1 MPEKEPK
8 FTSQE
13 AERGPQEAED
23 KIEEKELK
31 KLIEAKTE
39 YVYQKN
45 IVIRFTNA
53 AFLDGVFVTKN
64 EFKGY
69 NLLFLPDGAYTK
81 YRSLFYEFDENG
93 TKMKKI
99 SYPNLPDGISTL
111 GGIIRRVYKNWSSVS
126 DVEKIYIWDDFIFSN
141 TGTWAFGSGGKIYT
155 DWVGE
160 IKQIQQ
166 KSSDRADFAHKLRDY
181 VIQSYDLLH
190 NESQRA
196 KEVLEDQDYYL
207 DPSRLRDLI
216 HRRSGMVFDKDEE
229 DVKELQAN
237 KEISRKYNIGILVS
251 AETIKDCGHM
261 GNDGQCTFKNSDEID
276 IQKDLKGIICTIR
289 DRVFE
294 KKVIKSMF
302 ELTAQNPETR
312 VPVFDLDGNQIWPTR
327 KKREDIEGTI
337 KQKQKAAMEELD

>member
-8 FTSQE
+8 FINQE
-13 AERGPQEAED
+13 IEKDSQEAED
-23 KIEEKELK
+23 KTEEKELE
-31 KLIEAKTE
+31 KLIELKAE
-39 YVYQKN
+39 YVYKNN

-69 NLLFLPDGAYTK
+69 NLLFLPDGEYTK
-81 YRSLFYEFDENG
+81 HRSLFYESDDKGGE
-93 TKMKKI
+93 TKKI
-99 SYPNLPDGISTL
+99 NYPNLPEGTSTL
-111 GGIIRRVYKNWSSVS
+111 GYILRRVYKNWSPVS
-126 DVEKIYIWDDFIFSN
+126 DVEKIYIWDNFIFSN
-141 TGTWAFGSGGKIYT
+141 TGAWAFGSGGKIYT

-196 KEVLEDQDYYL
+196 KEVLEDQDHYL

-251 AETIKDCGHM
+251 AETIRECGYM
-261 GNDGQCTFKNSDEID
+261 GNDGQCTFKHSDEID
-276 IQKDLKGIICTIR
+276 IERDLKGIICTIR

-294 KKVIKSMF
+294 KKVIKNML
-302 ELTAQNPETR
+302 ELTAQNLEAR

-327 KKREDIEGTI
+327 KKREEIEGTI
-337 KQKQKAAMEELD
+337 RQRQEAAMEELE